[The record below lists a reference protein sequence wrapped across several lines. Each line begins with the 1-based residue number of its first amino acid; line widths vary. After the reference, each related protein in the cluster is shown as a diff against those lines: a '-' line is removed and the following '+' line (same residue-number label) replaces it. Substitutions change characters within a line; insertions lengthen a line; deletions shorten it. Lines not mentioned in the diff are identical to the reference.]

1 MDKAYT
7 PGDIE
12 TRIYERWES
21 SGAFAPQ
28 GDGEPYCIML
38 PPPNVTGTLHMGH
51 AFQHTLMDTLTRWHR
66 MRGFATL
73 WQPGTDHAGIATQM
87 VVERQLGA
95 EGKHRLDLGREAF
108 VERVWK
114 WKAES
119 GSTIT
124 RQMRRLGTSV
134 DWSRDKFTMDPDLSR
149 GVTETFVRLHEA
161 GLIYRGKRLVNW
173 DPVLLTAV
181 SDLEVLSEEESGSL
195 WHLKYPIVGGDGF
208 VVVATTRPET
218 MLGDTAVAVNPEDE
232 RYKHLIGRQLELP
245 LTGRTIPV
253 IADNYVDATFGSG
266 AVKITPA
273 HDFNDYEVGLRHKLD
288 QISIFKPDGKLK
300 DSTFD
305 DFSFGHRAPT
315 DGVELA
321 DEDVS
326 GEATYKLIPEAYRG
340 LDRFV
345 ARKKIVA
352 DLEAAGFLEK
362 IEPHKLKVP
371 RGDRTG
377 AVIEPYLTDQ
387 WYVKIAPLAE
397 PALKA
402 VEDGR
407 TTFVPENWSK
417 TYYEWM
423 RNIKDWCVS
432 RQLWWGH
439 RIPAW
444 YDDDGKIYVA
454 RDEAEV
460 RKKHTL
466 GADVK
471 LTQDSDV
478 LDTWFSS
485 ALWPFSTLGWPD
497 TTPAL
502 QKFYPTSV
510 LVTGFDII
518 FFWVARMMMMGLKF
532 MDDVPFKHVYITGL
546 IRDEN
551 GDKMSK
557 AKGNIID
564 PIDLIDGISLD
575 ALVAKRTSGMMQ
587 PHLKDKIEKA
597 TRKQF
602 PEGMAAYGTDALRF
616 TLASLAGPSR
626 DINFD
631 LGRVGG
637 CRNFCNKLWN
647 GSRFVLMTV
656 EDSDLVGEAELSIAD
671 RWIVSRF
678 AATLARVDEALREYR
693 FDFASAA
700 LYEFTW
706 YEFCDWY
713 LELTKPV
720 LQSEETTEKQK
731 RGTRRTLIT
740 TLEALLRALHPMMPF
755 ITEEIWQRVNP
766 IVAPLIAAANPRAST
781 KAYDSVMIAP
791 YPAATDYASDA
802 VAENEV
808 TWMKQ
813 FILAVRQI
821 RGEMDIAPSR
831 KIPLLLQNA
840 GPVDRELAARH
851 HAYLSRLA
859 GLDTITAL
867 DAGAATPVSAAAVLG
882 ELTLLVPMEGLI
894 DPQAEAERLSKR
906 IAKNESDI
914 GKLNAK
920 LGNENF
926 VRNAPPDVVAAD
938 RARVA
943 ELTAQNAS
951 LALQL
956 DRVRNLGGK

>member
-12 TRIYERWES
+12 TRIYERWEA
-21 SGAFAPQ
+21 SGSFAPR

-149 GVTETFVRLHEA
+149 AVTETFVRLHGE

-181 SDLEVLSEEESGSL
+181 SDLEVLSEEENGSL
-195 WHLKYPIVGGDGF
+195 WHLKYPVAGGDGF

-218 MLGDTAVAVNPEDE
+218 MLGDTAVAVNPDDE
-232 RYKHLIGRQLELP
+232 RYRSLIGRQLELP
-245 LTGRTIPV
+245 LTGRKIPI
-253 IADNYVDATFGSG
+253 IADAYVDAAFGSG

-273 HDFNDYEVGLRHKLD
+273 HDFNDYEMGLRHNLPQINIFTPDAKLNEN
-288 QISIFKPDGKLK
+288 
-300 DSTFD
+300 
-305 DFSFGHRAPT
+305 A
-315 DGVELA
+315 
-321 DEDVS
+321 
-326 GEATYKLIPEAYRG
+326 PEAYRG
-340 LDRFV
+340 MDRV
-345 ARKKIVA
+345 AARKKIVA
-352 DLEAAGFLEK
+352 ELEAAGLLEK

-444 YDDDGKIYVA
+444 YDDAGNIYVA

-460 RKKHTL
+460 RQKHSL
-466 GADVK
+466 GPDVK
-471 LTQDSDV
+471 LTQDNDV

-485 ALWPFSTLGWPD
+485 ALWPFSTLGWPA

-502 QKFYPTSV
+502 KQFYPTSV

-532 MDDVPFKHVYITGL
+532 MGDVPFKHVYITGL

-564 PIDLIDGISLD
+564 PLDLIDGISLD
-575 ALVAKRTSGMMQ
+575 ALVAKRTTGMMQ

-602 PEGMAAYGTDALRF
+602 PDGLTAYGTDALRF

-637 CRNFCNKLWN
+637 NRNFCNKLWN
-647 GSRFVLMTV
+647 GSRFVMMTV
-656 EDSDLVGEAELSIAD
+656 EGSDLIGEAELSIAD

-678 AATLARVDEALREYR
+678 AATLVHVDEALREYR
-693 FDFASAA
+693 FDLASAA

-720 LQSEETTEKQK
+720 LQSDESTEKQK

-740 TLEALLRALHPMMPF
+740 TLEALLRALHPLMPF
-755 ITEEIWQRVNP
+755 ITEEIWQRVRP
-766 IVAPLIAAANPRAST
+766 LVAPLEAAAKPRAAVTATGS
-781 KAYDSVMIAP
+781 DSVMTSI
-791 YPAATDYASDA
+791 YPAATDYAADA
-802 VAENEV
+802 IAEREVA
-808 TWMKQ
+808 WMKQ

-840 GPVDRELAARH
+840 SASDRELAARLH
-851 HAYLSRLA
+851 GYLSRLA
-859 GLDTITAL
+859 GLESVTVL
-867 DAGAATPVSAAAVLG
+867 DAGASTPVSATAVLG

-894 DPQAEAERLSKR
+894 DPKAEVERLSKR

-914 GKLNAK
+914 AKLEAK

-938 RARVA
+938 RARAA
-943 ELTAQNAS
+943 ELKAQNLS
-951 LALQL
+951 LAKQL
-956 DRVRNLGGK
+956 DRVRKLGGN

>member
-1 MDKAYT
+1 MDKAYS
-7 PGDIE
+7 PGEIE

-28 GDGEPYCIML
+28 GAGPAYCIML

-66 MRGFATL
+66 MRGDAVL

-87 VVERQLGA
+87 VVERQLA
-95 EGKHRLDLGREAF
+95 EEGTNRHELGREQF
-108 VERVWK
+108 LERVWK
-114 WKAES
+114 WKGES

-134 DWSRDKFTMDPDLSR
+134 DWSRDRFTMDPELSR
-149 GVTETFVRLHEA
+149 AVTEVFVRLHEE

-181 SDLEVLSEEESGSL
+181 SDLEVLSEEENGSL
-195 WHLKYPIVGGDGF
+195 WHIRYPLAEGKGH

-218 MLGDTAVAVNPEDE
+218 LLGDTAVAVSPDDE
-232 RYKHLIGRQLELP
+232 RYQALVGKRLTLP

-253 IADNYVDATFGSG
+253 IADSYVDAAFGSG

-273 HDFNDYEVGLRHKLD
+273 HDFNDYEMGQRHSLPQINIFTPDAKLNEN
-288 QISIFKPDGKLK
+288 
-300 DSTFD
+300 
-305 DFSFGHRAPT
+305 AP
-315 DGVELA
+315 ERF
-321 DEDVS
+321 
-326 GEATYKLIPEAYRG
+326 RG

-352 DLEAAGFLEK
+352 ELEEAGLIEK

-371 RGDRTG
+371 RGDRTN

-387 WYVKIAPLAE
+387 WYVKIAPLAA

-407 TTFVPENWSK
+407 TRFVPENWSK

-444 YDDDGKIYVA
+444 YDDAGRIYVG

-460 RKKHTL
+460 RKQHSL
-466 GADVK
+466 GEVP
-471 LTQDSDV
+471 LRQDDDV

-497 TTPAL
+497 KTPAL
-502 QKFYPTSV
+502 EQFYPTSV

-532 MDDVPFKHVYITGL
+532 MGDVPFRDVYITGL

-551 GDKMSK
+551 GEKMSK
-557 AKGNIID
+557 SKGNVID
-564 PIDLIDGISLD
+564 PLDVVDGISLE
-575 ALVAKRTSGMMQ
+575 ALVAKRTSGLMQ
-587 PHLKDKIEKA
+587 PQMKERIEKT

-602 PEGMAAYGTDALRF
+602 PEGIAAHGTDALRF
-616 TLASLAGPSR
+616 TVASLAGPAR
-626 DINFD
+626 EINFD

-637 CRNFCNKLWN
+637 NRNFCNKLWN
-647 GSRFVLMTV
+647 GARFVLMTV
-656 EDSDLVGEAELSIAD
+656 EGDAGQGDLVGAADLSVAD

-678 AATLARVDEALREYR
+678 SATLAQVDSALTGYR
-693 FDFASAA
+693 FDLAATA

-720 LQSEETTEKQK
+720 LQGDTATEAQK
-731 RGTRRTLIT
+731 RGTRRTLVT
-740 TLEALLRALHPMMPF
+740 VLEALLRALHPLMPF
-755 ITEEIWQRVNP
+755 ITEEVWQRVHP
-766 IVAPLIAAANPRAST
+766 LVAPLLAGQNTRAGQKT
-781 KAYDSVMIAP
+781 IESVMVAA
-791 YPAATDYASDA
+791 YPQASSYAADTEADG
-802 VAENEV
+802 EV
-808 TWMKQ
+808 SWMKQ

-831 KIPLLLQNA
+831 KIPLLLRNA
-840 GPVDRELAARH
+840 SARERALAEKQ

-859 GLDTITAL
+859 GLESITLLAPA
-867 DAGAATPVSAAAVLG
+867 DAAPESATAILG
-882 ELTLLVPMEGLI
+882 ELTLLVPMAGLI
-894 DPQAEAERLSKR
+894 DPKAEGERLSKR
-906 IAKNESDI
+906 VGKNETDIAKL
-914 GKLNAK
+914 KAK
-920 LGNENF
+920 LGNDNF
-926 VRNAPPDVVAAD
+926 VRNAPPEVVAGD

-943 ELTAQNAS
+943 ELLAQNES
-951 LALQL
+951 LKVQL
-956 DRVRNLGGK
+956 ERVRRLGEA

>member
-1 MDKAYT
+1 
-7 PGDIE
+7 
-12 TRIYERWES
+12 
-21 SGAFAPQ
+21 
-28 GDGEPYCIML
+28 ML

-114 WKAES
+114 CKAES

-149 GVTETFVRLHEA
+149 AVTETFVRLHDE

-181 SDLEVLSEEESGSL
+181 SDLEVLSEEENGSL
-195 WHLKYPIVGGDGF
+195 WHLRDPVVGGDGF

-218 MLGDTAVAVNPEDE
+218 MLGDTAVAVNPDDE
-232 RYKHLIGRQLELP
+232 RYRSLIGKLLELP
-245 LTGRTIPV
+245 LTGRRIPV
-253 IADNYVDATFGSG
+253 IADAYVDATFGSG

-273 HDFNDYEVGLRHKLD
+273 HDFNDYEMGLRHNLPQINIFTPDAKLNEN
-288 QISIFKPDGKLK
+288 
-300 DSTFD
+300 
-305 DFSFGHRAPT
+305 A
-315 DGVELA
+315 
-321 DEDVS
+321 
-326 GEATYKLIPEAYRG
+326 PEAYRG
-340 LDRFV
+340 MDRV
-345 ARKKIVA
+345 AARKKIVA
-352 DLEAAGFLEK
+352 ELEAAGLLEK

-407 TTFVPENWSK
+407 TKFVPENWSK

-444 YDDDGKIYVA
+444 YDDAGNIYVA

-460 RKKHTL
+460 RKKHSL
-466 GADVK
+466 GPDVK

-497 TTPAL
+497 TTQSL

-532 MDDVPFKHVYITGL
+532 MGDVPFKHVYITGL

-551 GDKMSK
+551 GEKMSK

-564 PIDLIDGISLD
+564 PLDLIDGIGLD
-575 ALVAKRTSGMMQ
+575 ALVAKRTTGMMQ

-602 PEGMAAYGTDALRF
+602 PDGLTAYGTDALRF

-637 CRNFCNKLWN
+637 NRNFCNKLWN
-647 GSRFVLMTV
+647 GSRFVMMTV
-656 EDSDLVGEAELSIAD
+656 EGSDLVGEAELTVID

-693 FDFASAA
+693 FDLASAA

-720 LQSEETTEKQK
+720 LQSEESTEKQK
-731 RGTRRTLIT
+731 RGTRRTLIA
-740 TLEALLRALHPMMPF
+740 TLEALLRALHPLMPF
-755 ITEEIWQRVNP
+755 ITEEIWQRVRP
-766 IVAPLIAAANPRAST
+766 LVAPLESAAKPRGGVTAT
-781 KAYDSVMIAP
+781 AADSVMTSI
-791 YPAATDYASDA
+791 YPAATDYAADA
-802 VAENEV
+802 VAEREV
-808 TWMKQ
+808 AWMKQ

-840 GPVDRELAARH
+840 SKNDRELAARLH
-851 HAYLSRLA
+851 NYLSRLA
-859 GLDTITAL
+859 GLESVAVL
-867 DAGAATPVSAAAVLG
+867 DAGAPTPVSATALLG

-894 DPQAEAERLSKR
+894 DPNAEAERLSKR
-906 IAKNESDI
+906 IAKNQSDI
-914 GKLNAK
+914 GKLEAK

-938 RARVA
+938 RARAA
-943 ELTAQNAS
+943 ELLSQNLS
-951 LALQL
+951 LAKQL
-956 DRVRNLGGK
+956 ERVRKLGGN